1 MNTYLNK
8 CIKNRFGPWTIL
20 FLLFFLISIP
30 GSYISQVSLVISQI
44 KIIIPDYIFSLLHI
58 SYFVFII
65 FIDLYVLIYISYN
78 YIYIDV

>member
-30 GSYISQVSLVISQI
+30 GSYISQVSQLAWLLARLRLLYQI
-44 KIIIPDYIFSLLHI
+44 TSFLFFFIFRVY
-58 SYFVFII
+58 YFYRSVCIN
-65 FIDLYVLIYISYN
+65 LYKL
-78 YIYIDV
+78 